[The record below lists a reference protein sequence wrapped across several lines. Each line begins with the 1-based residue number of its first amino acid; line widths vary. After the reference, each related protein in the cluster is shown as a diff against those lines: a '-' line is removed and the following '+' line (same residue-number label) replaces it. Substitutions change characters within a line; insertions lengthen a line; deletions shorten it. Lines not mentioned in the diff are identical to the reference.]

1 MKKGVGIILELDSSR
16 ILFEGSAYLL
26 CEKQFVNGSFKNI
39 FSKNKT
45 QLVNNHLAFAKKLDE
60 IRNRINL
67 ENTRKTTQYK
77 NLEIK
82 EYFKDKK
89 NSILDIIM
97 LVQSPVTLSTADISA
112 NYSIMY
118 FEISDNLK
126 LGMFINKQLAYIL
139 LGDDNE

>member
-1 MKKGVGIILELDSSR
+1 MKKGIGIILELDSSR

-26 CEKQFVNGSFKNI
+26 SEKQFVNDSFKNI

-89 NSILDIIM
+89 NSILDIVM
-97 LVQSPVTLSTADISA
+97 LVQSPVTLSTSDISA

-118 FEISDNLK
+118 FEVSNNLK

>member
-26 CEKQFVNGSFKNI
+26 SEKQFVSGSFKNV

-89 NSILDIIM
+89 NSILDIVMI
-97 LVQSPVTLSTADISA
+97 VQSPVTLSTADISA

-126 LGMFINKQLAYIL
+126 LGMFINKQLAYVL

>member
-1 MKKGVGIILELDSSR
+1 
-16 ILFEGSAYLL
+16 
-26 CEKQFVNGSFKNI
+26 
-39 FSKNKT
+39 
-45 QLVNNHLAFAKKLDE
+45 
-60 IRNRINL
+60 
-67 ENTRKTTQYK
+67 
-77 NLEIK
+77 
-82 EYFKDKK
+82 
-89 NSILDIIM
+89 M

>member
-26 CEKQFVNGSFKNI
+26 SEKQFVSGSFKNI

-89 NSILDIIM
+89 NSILDIVM